1 MADNTLLSSKY
12 IQLILESSLEIAD
25 ILDPENAPH
34 STPEPE
40 TEQQDEVFPIDENQ
54 EQETQEE
61 TNNQTEGTEGDA
73 TGETGEPEV
82 IVHDYTQ
89 RIFPL
94 LQPDTLAFPYIVHSR
109 TGIVVEYTKDVH
121 FGFGWTNTI
130 NYTVKCASDDY
141 VQCIEL
147 ANAVRHA
154 LEGTRYRDDDI
165 FIHPIKLLSVAEYTT
180 DDDAFVEE
188 LIFTFDAE

>member
-25 ILDPENAPH
+25 ILDPGNAPH
-34 STPEPE
+34 TAPEPE
-40 TEQQDEVFPIDENQ
+40 IEQEEQVFPLQ
-54 EQETQEE
+54 GSQEE
-61 TNNQTEGTEGDA
+61 TNNQTEGTEDDD

-82 IVHDYTQ
+82 IEHDYTQ

-94 LQPDTLAFPYIVHSR
+94 LQPDTLAFPFIVHSR
-109 TGIVVEYTKDVH
+109 TGISVEYTKDIPL
-121 FGFGWTNTI
+121 GLGWTNTV
-130 NYTVKCASDDY
+130 NYTVSCVSDDY

-154 LEGTRYRDDDI
+154 MEGVRYVDEDI
-165 FIHPIKLLSVAEYTT
+165 RIDEIMLLTVSEYTT
-180 DDDAFVEE
+180 DTDAFVEE
-188 LIFTFDAE
+188 LQFQFTVE

>member
-34 STPEPE
+34 TAPEPE
-40 TEQQDEVFPIDENQ
+40 TEPEEEVFPLQ
-54 EQETQEE
+54 
-61 TNNQTEGTEGDA
+61 NNQTEGTEEDA

-82 IVHDYTQ
+82 IEHDYTQ

-94 LQPDTLAFPYIVHSR
+94 LQPDTLAFPFIVHSR
-109 TGIVVEYTKDVH
+109 TGISVEYTKDIPMQ
-121 FGFGWTNTI
+121 FGWVNTV
-130 NYTVKCASDDY
+130 NYTVSCVSDDY

-154 LEGTRYRDDDI
+154 MEGTRYIDDDI
-165 FIHPIKLLSVAEYTT
+165 KIDPIQLLTVSEYTT
-180 DDDAFVEE
+180 DNDAFVEE
-188 LIFTFDAE
+188 LQFQFTVE

>member
-1 MADNTLLSSKY
+1 MDNSLLCSKY

-34 STPEPE
+34 TAPEPE
-40 TEQQDEVFPIDENQ
+40 TEQEEQVFPLQDSQ
-54 EQETQEE
+54 EEE
-61 TNNQTEGTEGDA
+61 TNNQTEGTEDDA
-73 TGETGEPEV
+73 TGDTGEPEV

-94 LQPDTLAFPYIVHSR
+94 LQPDTLAFPFIVHSR
-109 TGIVVEYTKDVH
+109 TGISVEYTKDLPMRL
-121 FGFGWTNTI
+121 GWTNTV
-130 NYTVKCASDDY
+130 NYTVSCVSDDY

-154 LEGTRYRDDDI
+154 MEGTRYIDEDI
-165 FIHPIKLLSVAEYTT
+165 KIDPIMLLTVSEYTT
-180 DDDAFVEE
+180 DNDAFVEE
-188 LIFTFDAE
+188 LQFQFTVE